1 MMVGSK
7 TISCIVLNCL
17 NDLFV
22 KERLIPSIKRTT
34 EHLTDWDIEIIVVD
48 NGPDQNF
55 KMKGIKVIK
64 SLPYHVP
71 KAYNLAI
78 KNTNK
83 HYIALFHDD
92 VDILDYNW
100 VLKTTSN
107 LSEEIYAVGPDLCT
121 TFPHKK
127 FKIKS
132 FLKEAP
138 MIMEREKFWEIGGY
152 DEEYYF
158 GYEDLKLS
166 NAIYNLGKKIKKVR
180 INSLHFGGTST
191 VLITHN
197 NETQTKLKKEILKFY
212 TVKEHNNFLLKHPD
226 IEVVKTNILKRFKSP
241 LMWILMLIF
250 NKSIYIKNLK
260 KISDNLGIRH
270 VHDHWK
276 IERVPAE
283 LSELLLPNSAKEMDL
298 YLRDIKENKN
308 GELYGKLEKWKNKK
322 FEEYVDSDK
331 SKLDEVNFKNV
342 FTKIKKSIWEN

>member
-1 MMVGSK
+1 MVGSK

-55 KMKGIKVIK
+55 KM
-64 SLPYHVP
+64 
-71 KAYNLAI
+71 
-78 KNTNK
+78 
-83 HYIALFHDD
+83 
-92 VDILDYNW
+92 NW

-197 NETQTKLKKEILKFY
+197 NETQT
-212 TVKEHNNFLLKHPD
+212 N
-226 IEVVKTNILKRFKSP
+226 TN
-241 LMWILMLIF
+241 
-250 NKSIYIKNLK
+250 
-260 KISDNLGIRH
+260 
-270 VHDHWK
+270 
-276 IERVPAE
+276 
-283 LSELLLPNSAKEMDL
+283 NSATVT
-298 YLRDIKENKN
+298 Y
-308 GELYGKLEKWKNKK
+308 
-322 FEEYVDSDK
+322 
-331 SKLDEVNFKNV
+331 
-342 FTKIKKSIWEN
+342 